1 MNPKDMYDM
10 FGEDYVY
17 GNNHHTDG
25 SSVWVTT
32 RPSKNITIE
41 DVLYK
46 FTPEQLIEAIGVDE
60 VQNILRNK
68 KLNILKKKLNK

>member
-1 MNPKDMYDM
+1 MNPKDIFNKYNIDD
-10 FGEDYVY
+10 DYGY
-17 GNNHHTDG
+17 SDG